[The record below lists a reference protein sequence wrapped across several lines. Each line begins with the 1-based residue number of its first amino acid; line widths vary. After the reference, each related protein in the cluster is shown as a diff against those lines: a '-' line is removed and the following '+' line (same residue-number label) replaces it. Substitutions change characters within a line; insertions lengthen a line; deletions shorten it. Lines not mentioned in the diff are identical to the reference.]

1 MARRD
6 KPWQLTATRREVQG
20 VNATSKAGEKIPGP
34 ARARPMIGDLVEFG
48 QLTQVSY
55 MLVGPLGSGKTTYA
69 EAFLA
74 EGIELGFP
82 AVFVTTDVSPRVI
95 RNDMSR
101 HGWTIEEQEASGQF
115 VFIDGYSERMGAP
128 RSGGARSLA
137 KVDDISE
144 LGIVLSEVLESLVV
158 ARVVID
164 SLSTLILHSNAATMP
179 RAVQRLS
186 GRITQS
192 SHSIMYV
199 LEEGVHDEKTYATF
213 SYMADAVLRF
223 RVEDTDD
230 GPIHQLRMERMRGTD
245 TSRVWHDFIIE
256 RR

>member
-1 MARRD
+1 MVEKQDSAGTLE
-6 KPWQLTATRREVQG
+6 PA
-20 VNATSKAGEKIPGP
+20 KAS
-34 ARARPMIGDLVEFG
+34 PMISELVKFG

-82 AVFVTTDVSPRVI
+82 AVFVTTDVSPRVV

-101 HGWTIEEQEASGQF
+101 HGWSIEEQEASGKF

-128 RSGGARSLA
+128 KAGSARSLA

-144 LGIVLSEVLESLVV
+144 LGIVLSEVLQDLVV

-164 SLSTLILHSNAATMP
+164 SLSTLILHSNPLTMP

-186 GRITQS
+186 GRVTQS

-213 SYMADAVLRF
+213 SYLADAVLRF
-223 RVEDTDD
+223 RIDD
-230 GPIHQLRMERMRGTD
+230 RGSIPVHQLRMERMRGTD
-245 TSRVWHDFIIE
+245 TSREWHDFVID
-256 RR
+256 R

>member
-1 MARRD
+1 
-6 KPWQLTATRREVQG
+6 V
-20 VNATSKAGEKIPGP
+20 KITDSLKGAAPNPG
-34 ARARPMIGDLVEFG
+34 RARPMISDLVKFG

-74 EGIELGFP
+74 EGIAQGFP

-101 HGWTIEEQEASGQF
+101 HGWSTEIQEASSQF

-128 RSGGARSLA
+128 KSGSARSLA

-144 LGIVLSEVLESLVV
+144 LGIVLSEVLEELVV

-164 SLSTLILHSNAATMP
+164 SLSTLILHGNEVT
-179 RAVQRLS
+179 
-186 GRITQS
+186 S
-192 SHSIMYV
+192 SHSIMYI
-199 LEEGVHDEKTYATF
+199 LEDGVHEEKTYATF
-213 SYMADAVLRF
+213 SYLADAVLRF
-223 RVEDTDD
+223 RISESENIPKHEV
-230 GPIHQLRMERMRGTD
+230 RMERMRGTE
-245 TSRVWHDFIIE
+245 TSREWHDFIIE
-256 RR
+256 R

>member
-6 KPWQLTATRREVQG
+6 WSGILSEEAQEVNRTNNRDDEVPKPAH
-20 VNATSKAGEKIPGP
+20 
-34 ARARPMIGDLVEFG
+34 ARPMIGDLVEFG

-74 EGIELGFP
+74 EGIRSGFP
-82 AVFVTTDVSPRVI
+82 AVFVTTDVSPRVV

-101 HGWTIEEQEASGQF
+101 HGWTIEEEEATGQF

-128 RSGGARSLA
+128 TSSSSRSLA

-144 LGIVLSEVLESLVV
+144 LGIVLSEVLENLVV

-164 SLSTLILHSNAATMP
+164 SLSTLILHSNEATMP

-186 GRITQS
+186 GRITQN

-223 RVEDTDD
+223 RVDD
-230 GPIHQLRMERMRGTD
+230 QEGTPIHQIRMERMRGTD
-245 TSRVWHDFIIE
+245 TSRTWHDFVIE
-256 RR
+256 RQ

>member
-1 MARRD
+1 
-6 KPWQLTATRREVQG
+6 
-20 VNATSKAGEKIPGP
+20 
-34 ARARPMIGDLVEFG
+34 MISDLVKFG

-74 EGIELGFP
+74 EGLEQGFP

-101 HGWTIEEQEASGQF
+101 HGWQVEEYEKKGKM

-128 RSGGARSLA
+128 RTGSARSLA

-144 LGIVLSEVLESLVV
+144 LGIVLSEVLEQFVV
-158 ARVVID
+158 ARVAVD
-164 SLSTLILHSNAATMP
+164 SLSTLILHSTRGTMP

-186 GRITQS
+186 GRVTQS

-199 LEEGVHDEKTYATF
+199 LEEGVHDDKVYATF
-213 SYMADAVLRF
+213 SYIADAVLRF
-223 RVEDTDD
+223 RILEKES
-230 GPIHQLRMERMRGTD
+230 GPLHQVRMERMRGTEA
-245 TSRVWHDFIIE
+245 SRVWHDFVLE
-256 RR
+256 

>member
-1 MARRD
+1 MAQ
-6 KPWQLTATRREVQG
+6 KVVESQNTEQG
-20 VNATSKAGEKIPGP
+20 LQPTKAS
-34 ARARPMIGDLVEFG
+34 PMISDLVKFG

-74 EGIELGFP
+74 EGISLGFP

-101 HGWTIEEQEASGQF
+101 HGWTIEEQEAVGTF
-115 VFIDGYSERMGAP
+115 IFIDGYSERMGAP
-128 RSGGARSLA
+128 KAGSARSLA

-144 LGIVLSEVLESLVV
+144 LGIVLSEVLENLVV

-164 SLSTLILHSNAATMP
+164 SLSTLILHSSPATMP

-213 SYMADAVLRF
+213 SYLADAVLRF
-223 RVEDTDD
+223 RIDD
-230 GPIHQLRMERMRGTD
+230 RGEIPIHQVRMERMRGTD
-245 TSRVWHDFIIE
+245 TSREWHNFVLE
-256 RR
+256 R

>member
-1 MARRD
+1 MNITD
-6 KPWQLTATRREVQG
+6 SSGGTAP
-20 VNATSKAGEKIPGP
+20 NP
-34 ARARPMIGDLVEFG
+34 ARASPMISDLVKFG

-74 EGIELGFP
+74 EGISQGFP

-101 HGWTIEEQEASGQF
+101 HGWTIEIQEASGQF

-128 RSGGARSLA
+128 KVGSARSLV

-144 LGIVLSEVLESLVV
+144 LGIVLSEVLEELVV

-164 SLSTLILHSNAATMP
+164 SLSTLILHSNELTMP
-179 RAVQRLS
+179 RAVQRIS
-186 GRITQS
+186 GRVTQS

-199 LEEGVHDEKTYATF
+199 LEDGVHDDKTYATF
-213 SYMADAVLRF
+213 SYLADAVLRF
-223 RVEDTDD
+223 RINDSGNLPKHEV
-230 GPIHQLRMERMRGTD
+230 RMERMRGTE
-245 TSRVWHDFIIE
+245 TSREWHDFVIE
-256 RR
+256 R

>member
-1 MARRD
+1 VVENQDA
-6 KPWQLTATRREVQG
+6 QG
-20 VNATSKAGEKIPGP
+20 VVQPPAKAT
-34 ARARPMIGDLVEFG
+34 PMISDLVKFG

-74 EGIELGFP
+74 EGVNLGFP

-101 HGWTIEEQEASGQF
+101 HGWIIDEQEASGQF

-128 RSGGARSLA
+128 KMGPARSLT

-144 LGIVLSEVLESLVV
+144 LGIVLSEVLEELVV

-164 SLSTLILHSNAATMP
+164 SLSTLILHSTPANMP

-186 GRITQS
+186 GRIKQN
-192 SHSIMYV
+192 SHSIMYI
-199 LEEGVHDEKTYATF
+199 LEEGVHEETTYATY
-213 SYMADAVLRF
+213 SYLADAVLRF
-223 RVEDTDD
+223 RIDDTS
-230 GPIHQLRMERMRGTD
+230 PIPRHQIRMERMRGTD
-245 TSRVWHDFIIE
+245 TSREWHDFVIE
-256 RR
+256 R

>member
-1 MARRD
+1 
-6 KPWQLTATRREVQG
+6 
-20 VNATSKAGEKIPGP
+20 
-34 ARARPMIGDLVEFG
+34 MISDLVKFG

-74 EGIELGFP
+74 EGITLGFP

-101 HGWTIEEQEASGQF
+101 HGWSIEDQEASGQF

-128 RSGGARSLA
+128 SIGPARSLA

-144 LGIVLSEVLESLVV
+144 LGIVLSEVLEKLVV

-164 SLSTLILHSNAATMP
+164 SLSTLILHSSPTTMP

-186 GRITQS
+186 GRIKQG
-192 SHSIMYV
+192 SHSIMYI
-199 LEEGVHDEKTYATF
+199 LEEGVHEEKDYATF
-213 SYMADAVLRF
+213 SYLADAVLRF
-223 RVEDTDD
+223 RMDD
-230 GPIHQLRMERMRGTD
+230 SPPIPIH
-245 TSRVWHDFIIE
+245 
-256 RR
+256 

>member
-1 MARRD
+1 MGQKLVEKQDSARIQ
-6 KPWQLTATRREVQG
+6 PA
-20 VNATSKAGEKIPGP
+20 KAS
-34 ARARPMIGDLVEFG
+34 PMISELVKFG

-74 EGIELGFP
+74 EGIALGFP

-128 RSGGARSLA
+128 KAGSALSLA
-137 KVDDISE
+137 SLDDISE
-144 LGIVLSEVLESLVV
+144 LGIVLSEVLEDLVV

-164 SLSTLILHSNAATMP
+164 SLSTLILHSTPASMP

-213 SYMADAVLRF
+213 SYLADAVLSF
-223 RVEDTDD
+223 RIDD
-230 GPIHQLRMERMRGTD
+230 REQIPVHKLRMERMRGTD
-245 TSRVWHDFIIE
+245 TSREWHNFLIE
-256 RR
+256 R

>member
-1 MARRD
+1 
-6 KPWQLTATRREVQG
+6 
-20 VNATSKAGEKIPGP
+20 
-34 ARARPMIGDLVEFG
+34 MISELVKFG

-55 MLVGPLGSGKTTYA
+55 MLVGPLGTGKTTYA
-69 EAFLA
+69 EAFLT
-74 EGIELGFP
+74 EGIALGFP
-82 AVFVTTDVSPRVI
+82 AVFVTTDVSPRVV

-128 RSGGARSLA
+128 KITSARSLA

-144 LGIVLSEVLESLVV
+144 LGIVLSEVLEELVV

-164 SLSTLILHSNAATMP
+164 SLSTLILHSSPEKMP

-186 GRITQS
+186 GRVTQS

-213 SYMADAVLRF
+213 SYLADAVLRF
-223 RVEDTDD
+223 RIDD
-230 GPIHQLRMERMRGTD
+230 RGQTPIHQLRMERMRGTD
-245 TSRVWHDFIIE
+245 TSREWHNFVIE
-256 RR
+256 R

>member
-1 MARRD
+1 
-6 KPWQLTATRREVQG
+6 
-20 VNATSKAGEKIPGP
+20 
-34 ARARPMIGDLVEFG
+34 MISDLVKFG

-74 EGIELGFP
+74 EGIEQGFP

-101 HGWTIEEQEASGQF
+101 HGWAIESQEASGQF

-128 RSGGARSLA
+128 KTGSTWSLG

-144 LGIVLSEVLESLVV
+144 LGIVLSEVLDKLVV

-164 SLSTLILHSNAATMP
+164 SLSTLILHSNPVTMP

-213 SYMADAVLRF
+213 SYLADAVLRF
-223 RVEDTDD
+223 RIEDT
-230 GPIHQLRMERMRGTD
+230 GTIPKHQVRMERMRGTE
-245 TSRVWHDFIIE
+245 TSREWHDFIIE
-256 RR
+256 R

>member
-1 MARRD
+1 
-6 KPWQLTATRREVQG
+6 
-20 VNATSKAGEKIPGP
+20 
-34 ARARPMIGDLVEFG
+34 MISDLVKFG
-48 QLTQVSY
+48 QLTQISY

-74 EGIELGFP
+74 EGIAQGFP

-101 HGWTIEEQEASGQF
+101 HGWTTESQEASGQF

-128 RSGGARSLA
+128 KSGSARSLA

-144 LGIVLSEVLESLVV
+144 LGIVLSEVLENLVV
-158 ARVVID
+158 SRVVID
-164 SLSTLILHSNAATMP
+164 SLSTLILHSNESTMP

-186 GRITQS
+186 GRVTQS

-213 SYMADAVLRF
+213 SYLADAVLRF
-223 RVEDTDD
+223 RFDD
-230 GPIHQLRMERMRGTD
+230 STPLPKYQVRMERMRGTE
-245 TSRVWHDFIIE
+245 TSREWHDFVIE
-256 RR
+256 R

>member
-6 KPWQLTATRREVQG
+6 RAWTLGHGVRE
-20 VNATSKAGEKIPGP
+20 VNATETSSNEAPSP
-34 ARARPMIGDLVEFG
+34 ARARPMISDLVEFG

-101 HGWTIEEQEASGQF
+101 HGWTIEQQEASGQF

-128 RSGGARSLA
+128 ISSTTRSLA

-144 LGIVLSEVLESLVV
+144 LGIVLSEVLERLVV

-186 GRITQS
+186 GRVTQS

-199 LEEGVHDEKTYATF
+199 LEEGVHEEKTYATF
-213 SYMADAVLRF
+213 SYLADAVLRF
-223 RVEDTDD
+223 RVNES
-230 GPIHQLRMERMRGTD
+230 GEVPVHQLRMERMRGTD
-245 TSRVWHDFIIE
+245 TSRVWHDFVIE
-256 RR
+256 H

>member
-1 MARRD
+1 VVENQESPRVIQPPA
-6 KPWQLTATRREVQG
+6 
-20 VNATSKAGEKIPGP
+20 KA
-34 ARARPMIGDLVEFG
+34 APMISDLVKFG

-74 EGIELGFP
+74 EGLSLGFP

-101 HGWTIEEQEASGQF
+101 HGWTIDEQEALGQF

-128 RSGGARSLA
+128 KVSPARSLT

-144 LGIVLSEVLESLVV
+144 LGIVLSEVLEPLVV

-164 SLSTLILHSNAATMP
+164 SLSTLILHSTPATMP

-186 GRITQS
+186 GRLKQN
-192 SHSIMYV
+192 SHSIMYI
-199 LEEGVHDEKTYATF
+199 LEEGVHDEKDYATY
-213 SYMADAVLRF
+213 SYLADAVIRF
-223 RVEDTDD
+223 RIDD
-230 GPIHQLRMERMRGTD
+230 SGLIPKHQLRMERMRGTD
-245 TSRVWHDFIIE
+245 TSREWHDFTVE
-256 RR
+256 R

>member
-1 MARRD
+1 
-6 KPWQLTATRREVQG
+6 
-20 VNATSKAGEKIPGP
+20 
-34 ARARPMIGDLVEFG
+34 MISELVKFG

-55 MLVGPLGSGKTTYA
+55 LLVGPLGSGKSTYA

-74 EGIELGFP
+74 EGIALGFP

-101 HGWTIEEQEASGQF
+101 HGWSIEEYEASGKF

-128 RSGGARSLA
+128 KTSSARSLA

-144 LGIVLSEVLESLVV
+144 LGIVLSEVLEELVV

-164 SLSTLILHSNAATMP
+164 SLSTLILHSNPVTMP

-213 SYMADAVLRF
+213 SYLADAVLRF
-223 RVEDTDD
+223 RLDD
-230 GPIHQLRMERMRGTD
+230 RGNIPIHQIRMERMRGTD
-245 TSRVWHDFIIE
+245 TSREWHDFLIE
-256 RR
+256 R